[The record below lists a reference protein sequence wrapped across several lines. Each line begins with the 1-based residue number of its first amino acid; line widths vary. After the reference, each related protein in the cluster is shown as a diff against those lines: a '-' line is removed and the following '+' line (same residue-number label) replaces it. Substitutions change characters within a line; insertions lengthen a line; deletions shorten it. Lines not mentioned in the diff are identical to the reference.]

1 VIGVDDVDTHPAPVS
16 ERRDQG
22 AQCLGSAT
30 GTADHTS
37 KVVRMHAHFDHV
49 AALGT
54 LLRDPHVFGMIDNP
68 LDEVF
73 EGRSEQD

>member
-1 VIGVDDVDTHPAPVS
+1 VIGVDDVDTHPAPVG

-30 GTADHTS
+30 GSADHTS
-37 KVVRMHAHFDHV
+37 KVVGVHAHLEHV
-49 AALGT
+49 AALRT
-54 LLRDPHVFGMIDNP
+54 LLRDAHVFGMIDNP

-73 EGRSEQD
+73 EGGSEQS